1 MSLRSRSLAIIGALS
16 LVVVVG
22 ACSGGATPSP
32 QPAAEA
38 ATCSALQAWSNE
50 MKAFTSLD
58 PATATADDVAAH
70 RDAVATAWDAVQASL
85 ADVKASD
92 KAAVEAGW
100 AALEAALKNIS
111 KDVPVAEAING
122 VKAAAVPLKSAYKEM
137 ADGMGCAIATP
148 Y

>member
-1 MSLRSRSLAIIGALS
+1 MGLRSRSLAIIGALS
-16 LVVVVG
+16 LAIVVG

-38 ATCSALQAWSNE
+38 ATCTALQGWSDE
-50 MKAFTSLD
+50 MRAFAALD
-58 PATATADDVAAH
+58 PATASAEDVAAQ
-70 RDAVATAWDAVQASL
+70 RDAVTTAWDAVQASL
-85 ADVKASD
+85 TDVGASD

-100 AALEAALKNIS
+100 AGLEAALKSIPS
-111 KDVPVAEAING
+111 DVPIADAIDG
-122 VKAAAVPLKSAYKEM
+122 VKAAAVPLQAAYKEM